1 MDGFDAR
8 AIAATLWAE
17 WHKGRHMPPEW
28 MGKLSLDEAYQ
39 VQLALLD
46 RFEAAGERQ
55 AGWKVGLTAAAMRAQ
70 WNIHEPCFGFLLR
83 SGHKPSGTAFRF
95 PGIIAPGFE
104 NELCLRIGTR
114 LQGPCVTLDQAIA
127 AVSHAAPALEI
138 VEKRGPFSDD
148 IALAMAD
155 NAQQYAFVTGAEVPL
170 VPANRDLA
178 ASTVQVDINGTVIDR
193 AAGAEVMGGG
203 GFLSVQWLANKL
215 AEFGRALEP
224 GMLVMSGSFT
234 KQYPIA
240 RGDRIES
247 RFTPFGSVSASFA

>member
-1 MDGFDAR
+1 MDQPA
-8 AIAATLWAE
+8 AIADALWTA
-17 WHKGRHMPPEW
+17 WHEGRHMPKEW
-28 MGKLSLDEAYQ
+28 MGRLSMDQAYR

-46 RFEAAGERQ
+46 RFEQAGEKQ

-70 WNIHEPCFGFLLR
+70 WNIHEPCFGFLLH
-83 SGHKPSGTAFRF
+83 SGHKPSGHRFRY

-114 LQGPCVTLDQAIA
+114 LQGPGVTLDQAIA

-138 VEKRGPFSDD
+138 VEKRGPFSED

-155 NAQQYAFVTGAEVPL
+155 NAQQYAFVTGAEVAL
-170 VPANRDLA
+170 TPANRDFTA
-178 ASTVQVDINGTVIDR
+178 ATVEVDINGTVIDR
-193 AAGAEVMGGG
+193 AGGGEVMGGG
-203 GFLSVQWLANKL
+203 AFLSIQWLANKL

-240 RGDRIES
+240 QGDRIES
-247 RFTPFGSVSASFA
+247 RFAPFGLVSARFE

>member
-1 MDGFDAR
+1 MTTEE
-8 AIAATLWAE
+8 IAAALWQA
-17 WHKGRHMPPEW
+17 WHQGRHMPREW
-28 MGKLSLDEAYQ
+28 MGRLSLDEAYR
-39 VQLALLD
+39 VQLALLA

-70 WNIHEPCFGFLLR
+70 WNIHEPCFGFLLQA
-83 SGHKPSGTAFRF
+83 GHKPSGHRFRF
-95 PGIIAPGFE
+95 PGMIAPGFE

-114 LQGPCVTLDQAIA
+114 LQGPGVTLDEAIA

-155 NAQQYAFVTGAEVPL
+155 NAQHYAFVTGPETAL
-170 VPANRDLA
+170 TPANRDLA
-178 ASTVQVDINGTVIDR
+178 AATVAVRVNGVEIDR

-203 GFLSVQWLANKL
+203 GFLSIQWLANKL
-215 AEFGRALEP
+215 AAFGRALEP

-234 KQYPIA
+234 RQYPIA
-240 RGDRIES
+240 RGDTITSE
-247 RFTPFGSVSASFA
+247 FVPFGTVEAHFR

>member
-1 MDGFDAR
+1 MAQPTAEAVADA
-8 AIAATLWAE
+8 LWSE
-17 WHKGRHMPPEW
+17 WHRGRHMPAEW
-28 MGKLSLDEAYQ
+28 MGRLSMDTAYRA
-39 VQLALLD
+39 QLALMD
-46 RFEAAGERQ
+46 RFAAAGEPQ

-70 WNIHEPCFGFLLR
+70 WNIHEPCFGFLLH
-83 SGHKPSGTAFRF
+83 SGHKPSGHRFRF

-104 NELCLRIGTR
+104 NELCLRIATR
-114 LQGPCVTLDQAIA
+114 LAGPGVTLEQATA

-138 VEKRGPFSDD
+138 VEKRGPFSED

-155 NAQQYAFVTGAEVPL
+155 NAQQYAFVTGPEVPL
-170 VPANRDLA
+170 TPANRDLA
-178 ASTVQVDINGTVIDR
+178 GATVAVDVNATVIDQ

-234 KQYPIA
+234 RQYPIA
-240 RGDRIES
+240 QGDRIES
-247 RFTPFGSVSASFA
+247 RFTPFGTVTATFD

>member
-1 MDGFDAR
+1 MTTQSAVVDA
-8 AIAATLWAE
+8 LWTE
-17 WHKGRHMPPEW
+17 WHRGRHMPSAW
-28 MGKLSLDEAYQ
+28 MGRLSLDEAYR

-46 RFEAAGERQ
+46 RFAQAGEPQ

-83 SGHKPSGTAFRF
+83 SGHKLSGHSFRF

-114 LQGPCVTLDQAIA
+114 LQGPGVTLEQAIA

-138 VEKRGPFSDD
+138 VEKRGPFSED

-155 NAQQYAFVTGAEVPL
+155 NAQQYAFVTGAEIEL
-170 VPANRDLA
+170 TATNRDLA
-178 ASTVQVDINGTVIDR
+178 AATVEVDVNGTVIDR

-203 GFLSVQWLANKL
+203 GYLSVQWLANKL

-240 RGDRIES
+240 QGDRIES
-247 RFTPFGSVSASFA
+247 RFLPFGAVAARFTS

>member
-1 MDGFDAR
+1 MPTPDQV
-8 AIAATLWAE
+8 AATLWAE
-17 WHKGRHMPPEW
+17 WHKGRHMPAEW
-28 MGKLSLDEAYQ
+28 MGKLSLDEAYR
-39 VQLALLD
+39 VQLALLA
-46 RFEAAGERQ
+46 RFETAGEAQ

-70 WNIHEPCFGFLLR
+70 WNIHEPCFGFLLK
-83 SGHKPSGTAFRF
+83 SGHKPAGHRFRF
-95 PGIIAPGFE
+95 PGMIAPGFE

-114 LQGPCVTLDQAIA
+114 LQGPGVTLDQAIA

-138 VEKRGPFSDD
+138 VEKRGPFSED

-155 NAQQYAFVTGAEVPL
+155 NAQQYAFVTGTEIALTPS
-170 VPANRDLA
+170 NRDLA
-178 ASTVQVDINGTVIDR
+178 GATVEVAINGTAIDR

-240 RGDRIES
+240 RGDHLES
-247 RFTPFGSVSASFA
+247 RFAPFGTVSARFD